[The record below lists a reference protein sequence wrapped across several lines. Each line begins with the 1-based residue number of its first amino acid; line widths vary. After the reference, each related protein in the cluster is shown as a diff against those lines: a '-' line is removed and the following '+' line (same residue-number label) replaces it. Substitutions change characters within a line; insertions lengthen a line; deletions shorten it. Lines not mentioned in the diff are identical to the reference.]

1 MLNSQKV
8 SFSLPKEDFEQMEK
22 VRKRMGLGRSTIIDM
37 AIRFW
42 LNQLKEKEL
51 IRQYIEGY
59 KKFPEKTPNLNAL
72 EKAGLETFN
81 PGEEW

>member
-1 MLNSQKV
+1 MLNSHKV
-8 SFSLPKEDFEQMEK
+8 SFSLPKKDFEQMEK

-51 IRQYIEGY
+51 IRQYIEAY
-59 KKFPEKTPNLNAL
+59 KKFPEKTQGLNAL